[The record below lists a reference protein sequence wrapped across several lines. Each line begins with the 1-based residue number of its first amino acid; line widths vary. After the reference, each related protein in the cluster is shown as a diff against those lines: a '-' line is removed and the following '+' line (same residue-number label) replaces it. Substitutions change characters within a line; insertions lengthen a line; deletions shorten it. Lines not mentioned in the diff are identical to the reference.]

1 MPWIM
6 SKRVAIIGGGISG
19 LTAAYRVHQAG
30 LQPVLFE
37 ASDRVGGVIHTTRKD
52 DCLLELGPDCWATNK
67 PAAMELVKELGLADQ
82 VQGTRPE
89 TRRSFILHKGT
100 LKRLPQGFFLISPM
114 SIMALIKTPII
125 SWPGQNSYGL

>member
-1 MPWIM
+1 M

-52 DCLLELGPDCWATNK
+52 
-67 PAAMELVKELGLADQ
+67 
-82 VQGTRPE
+82 
-89 TRRSFILHKGT
+89 
-100 LKRLPQGFFLISPM
+100 
-114 SIMALIKTPII
+114 
-125 SWPGQNSYGL
+125 